1 MRRTSC
7 ARLRAG
13 ALLGLVAALALAG
26 CGADEAGSD
35 VPTAVGGGPTG
46 TVESAP
52 EGDRTGS
59 AAEAAGRTDS
69 ADAPADVPA
78 SALPPCEAASAAPSG
93 PAVPGG
99 LPELTLPCV
108 GNGPDVRLADLR
120 GPLVLNVWAPWCEPC
135 ADEMP
140 VLAAVAERA
149 GDQVDFLGISI
160 AAGMDQ
166 TRAGAVELGL
176 AFPSVLDH
184 DTAIRAHGMNVV
196 GPPYTY
202 LVDAAGRVA
211 HVQPGEIRSEEQ
223 LVGLIEE
230 HLGVRL

>member
-7 ARLRAG
+7 ARLRSG
-13 ALLGLVAALALAG
+13 ALLGLVATLTLAG
-26 CGADEAGSD
+26 CGADQAGSD
-35 VPTAVGGGPTG
+35 VPTVVGGGDAGPAG
-46 TVESAP
+46 RAP
-52 EGDRTGS
+52 ESDPSGGAPDGDRTG
-59 AAEAAGRTDS
+59 D
-69 ADAPADVPA
+69 ADAAADVPP
-78 SALPPCEAASAAPSG
+78 SALPPCEAASTG

-108 GNGPDVRLADLR
+108 GIGPDVRLADLR

-149 GDQVDFLGISI
+149 GDRVDFLGISI

-176 AFPSVLDH
+176 AFPSVLDR
-184 DTAIRAHGMNVV
+184 DTVIRAHGMNVV

-223 LVGLIEE
+223 LVGLVEE

>member
-13 ALLGLVAALALAG
+13 ALLGLVAALALALAG
-26 CGADEAGSD
+26 CGAGPAGSD
-35 VPTAVGGGPTG
+35 VPTVVGGGDTG
-46 TVESAP
+46 PAGRPP
-52 EGDRTGS
+52 EGDHTG
-59 AAEAAGRTDS
+59 T

-78 SALPPCEAASAAPSG
+78 SALPPCEAASAASPG

-108 GNGPDVRLADLR
+108 GTGPDVRLAELR

-149 GDQVDFLGISI
+149 GDRVDFLGVSI

-184 DTAIRAHGMNVV
+184 DTAIRTHGMNVV